1 MGYTNDPRYGHGQH
15 AIGNEAIVVETPDQ
29 FAVRLRN
36 HFTSPGYQPPLLPA
50 VALEVHNL
58 ARQQDVD
65 ADKVVAVMRKDP
77 MLAGRVLKIAQSAA
91 FAPATQMTSLRDA
104 VVRLGLRNLSEIA
117 WEVTLGMRVFR
128 STTYAEPMEI
138 VRHHSTVCA
147 HLAKLVSSFTPIA
160 SEYAF
165 LCGLLHDVGLAAALI
180 LLGEDKRTAS
190 GIDPVMMSVAL
201 QQCHQEASAV
211 VARIWK
217 LPQDVQLVL
226 GHHHDVVI
234 DKHPHPLAA
243 VVALAEELAREFGMG
258 VVINGQHCDETSD
271 HALMHARNAVGFDK
285 PRMERVR
292 EEAKRLIAT
301 LERGAVSSAIRASE
315 DRGQERA
322 EK

>member
-1 MGYTNDPRYGHGQH
+1 MHTNAPRYGHGQH
-15 AIGNEAIVVETPDQ
+15 AIGDEAIVVETPEQ
-29 FAVRLRN
+29 FAIRLRA

-65 ADKVVAVMRKDP
+65 AEKVVAVMRKDP

-91 FAPATQMTSLRDA
+91 FAPTAQITSLRDA

-117 WEVTLGMRVFR
+117 WEVSLGMRVFR
-128 STTYAEPMEI
+128 STAYAEPMEI
-138 VRHHSTVCA
+138 VRRHSTACA
-147 HLAKLVSSFTPIA
+147 HLSKLVSSFTPIA

-180 LLGEDKRTAS
+180 LLGEDKKTAS
-190 GIDPVMMSVAL
+190 GLDPVMMSMAL

-211 VARIWK
+211 VARIWN

-226 GHHHDVVI
+226 GHHHDVLI
-234 DKHPHPLAA
+234 DKYAHPLAA
-243 VVALAEELAREFGMG
+243 VVALAEELTREFGMG
-258 VVINGQHCDETSD
+258 VVINGQRCDMTSD
-271 HALMHARNAVGFDK
+271 SALMHARNAVGFDK
-285 PRMERVR
+285 SRMDKVR

-301 LERGAVSSAIRASE
+301 LERGAASSAIRSTE
-315 DRGQERA
+315 DRGPERG